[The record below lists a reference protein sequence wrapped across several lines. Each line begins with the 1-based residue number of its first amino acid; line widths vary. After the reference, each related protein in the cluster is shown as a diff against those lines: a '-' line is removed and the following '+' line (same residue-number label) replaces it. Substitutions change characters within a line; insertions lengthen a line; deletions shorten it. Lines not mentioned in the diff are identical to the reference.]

1 MSGLLPAAFEDLEP
15 YAATWC
21 LATETER
28 FERRMASS
36 IEELNEF
43 YDAFFPRMEEA
54 VEYCDK
60 FDLDELPEDVLHL
73 LQLIY
78 SLIMVAMAVEVF
90 AQTKTVDSAD
100 AVILRV
106 AEPLP

>member
-15 YAATWC
+15 YAETWC

-28 FERRMASS
+28 FERRMAST

-43 YDAFFPRMEEA
+43 YDAVFPRLEEA
-54 VEYCDK
+54 IEYCDK
-60 FDLDELPEDVLHL
+60 FDLDDLPQDVLHL

-106 AEPLP
+106 AEPRP